1 MIEMPKSDW
10 RYLRGIVDALIERAS
25 KRMNEAVA
33 EVLARADLTE
43 RAKRSTIEDMAK
55 KHRQIIH
62 DCFDGWSHSDIW
74 LKCRLLVA
82 HGMIDE
88 ADLGPLTSETAEHI
102 RSMFHDEV

>member
-10 RYLRGIVDALIERAS
+10 RDPHGIVDSLIERAS

-33 EVLARADLTE
+33 EVLSRTDLTE
-43 RAKRSTIEDMAK
+43 RAKRSTIEEVAK
-55 KHRQIIH
+55 NHRQIIR
-62 DCFDGWSHSDIW
+62 DCFDGW

-82 HGMIDE
+82 HGMIE
-88 ADLGPLTSETAEHI
+88 EGDLGPLTSETAEHI